1 MPSIP
6 AAKPPPLLDRRR
18 AAAAAVLLAAATLL
32 AFTAT
37 APPARANR
45 AAAVP
50 IATGDPR
57 TVRQPHLPPTCA
69 VVTARESAHQRTFSD
84 ADEAAPPD
92 TARIQAALN
101 DCAGSG
107 GAVVL
112 AGSGPYRAFLSG
124 PLSIGSDVTLVVRSG
139 VTLFAS
145 RNPASYQ
152 IAGKSQCGT
161 ITAAGDGC
169 SPFITI
175 ASHSAHNAVTRLAR
189 RAQLRYVRASSR
201 RRACAPAIAGRCGSH
216 CLRTLATDV

>member
-6 AAKPPPLLDRRR
+6 AAKPPTLLDRRR

-84 ADEAAPPD
+84 AD
-92 TARIQAALN
+92 
-101 DCAGSG
+101 
-107 GAVVL
+107 
-112 AGSGPYRAFLSG
+112 
-124 PLSIGSDVTLVVRSG
+124 
-139 VTLFAS
+139 
-145 RNPASYQ
+145 
-152 IAGKSQCGT
+152 
-161 ITAAGDGC
+161 
-169 SPFITI
+169 
-175 ASHSAHNAVTRLAR
+175 
-189 RAQLRYVRASSR
+189 
-201 RRACAPAIAGRCGSH
+201 
-216 CLRTLATDV
+216 